1 MIEIEGNGKL
11 GFRDLQEFNTAML
24 ARQLWRVLTKLNLIM
39 SKVLRGKY
47 FKRESIWEIR
57 TKATNSWMWI
67 SIISARELLEKGAR
81 KRVGDGRTTDIWR
94 DGWILD
100 SRKAR

>member
-1 MIEIEGNGKL
+1 M
-11 GFRDLQEFNTAML
+11 
-24 ARQLWRVLTKLNLIM
+24 VLTL
-39 SKVLRGKY
+39 
-47 FKRESIWEIR
+47 
-57 TKATNSWMWI
+57 

-81 KRVGDGRTTDIWR
+81 KRVGDGRTTDICK